1 MDSSSFCRDLCE
13 ARILAL
19 SLDLSSKRV
28 LLSAQLTDAG
38 HVKLFAIEARGLRA
52 FEYSDPEADSWEQ
65 VELTEITLQ
74 QLTTADEGWHL
85 SVSLWDQAELSIECV
100 SLWVDGQLLRNTG
113 DCHHGAP

>member
-1 MDSSSFCRDLCE
+1 MDSSLFCRDLCE

-19 SLDLSSKRV
+19 SLDLGSKRV
-28 LLSAQLTDAG
+28 SMSAQLTAAG
-38 HVKLFAIEARGLRA
+38 QVKLFAIEARGLRA

-74 QLTTADEGWHL
+74 QLTAPERGWHL
-85 SVSLWDQAELSIECV
+85 SINLWDQAELSIECA